1 MHSDPVLMAPA
12 PAASDAAGSLHR
24 RSPITWVPTLYFA
37 QGVPFFVVMAI
48 ATLLFKDLGVANSD
62 VTRWTNL
69 LGLAWAIKPL
79 WSPFLE
85 AVPSKKLLVV
95 IFQLVGAATLGLVA
109 LALAVP
115 HSVSLVLGILAFTA
129 IASATHDIA
138 SDGLYIA
145 SLTDKLQAEYAGWQG
160 AFFNAARLFARG
172 GVLVLVG
179 YLEKTMEAAHAW
191 SGVFVLLAVVMAALA
206 AYHAWAL
213 PDTRSRVAPASDV
226 GHIVRTLGE
235 VMLDFFGK
243 PGIWFAITFIILF
256 RAGEGQIQSV
266 GPLFLRDAREVGGL
280 GLTTDQIG
288 VVYGTAATIAFVL
301 GSVAGGYFTAWLGLR
316 RSMAWLVLAMN
327 LPNLVYWW
335 LSVARP
341 SDMNLIAAG
350 LSLEM
355 FGYGFGFV
363 GIILFIMQVV
373 AKGRFTTAHYALGTG
388 VMQLG
393 FILSGT
399 WSGAIQTWLGYQHFF
414 LWVLA
419 CAVPVLVLSFF
430 LPHHEA
436 PMPPIDDAAVRAAS
450 STADGQAA

>member
-1 MHSDPVLMAPA
+1 MSDLPTPATPSAGPTPAHRWAPSQPLQA
-12 PAASDAAGSLHR
+12 SPAAA

-37 QGVPFFVVMAI
+37 QGLPFFVVMAI
-48 ATLLFKDLGVANSD
+48 ATLLFKDLGVANED
-62 VTRWTNL
+62 VTKWVNT

-95 IFQLVGAATLGLVA
+95 IFQFVGATTLGLVA
-109 LALAVP
+109 FALNLPDSVALLAGV
-115 HSVSLVLGILAFTA
+115 LAFTA
-129 IASATHDIA
+129 FASATHDIA

-145 SLTDKLQAEYAGWQG
+145 SLTDKQQAEYAGWQG

-179 YLEKTMEAAHAW
+179 WLEKTMAATHAW
-191 SGVFVLLAVVMAALA
+191 SAVFVLLAVVMASLA
-206 AYHAWAL
+206 IYHLWAL
-213 PDTRSRVAPASDV
+213 PDTRSAAPPARDLSR
-226 GHIVRTLGE
+226 IARTLGE
-235 VMLDFFGK
+235 VIVDFFRK
-243 PGIWFAITFIILF
+243 PGIWFAIVFIVLF

-266 GPLFLRDAREVGGL
+266 GPLFLKDSRDVGGL

-301 GSVAGGYFTAWLGLR
+301 GSVVGGYFTSWLGLR
-316 RSMAWLVLAMN
+316 RAMVWLVVAMN

-335 LSVARP
+335 LGVARP
-341 SDMNLIAAG
+341 TDLNIIAAG
-350 LSLEM
+350 LSVEM

-399 WSGAIQTWLGYQHFF
+399 WSGRIQTWLGYQTFF

-430 LPHHEA
+430 IPHR
-436 PMPPIDDAAVRAAS
+436 DRAA
-450 STADGQAA
+450 

>member
-1 MHSDPVLMAPA
+1 MSDLPTPA
-12 PAASDAAGSLHR
+12 TPSAGPTPARWGASPQASQSPQTPTRGA

-37 QGVPFFVVMAI
+37 QGLPFFVVMAI
-48 ATLLFKDLGVANSD
+48 ATLLFKDLGVANED
-62 VTRWTNL
+62 VTKWTNT

-95 IFQLVGAATLGLVA
+95 AFQFIGAATLGLVA
-109 LALAVP
+109 FQLNLAD
-115 HSVSLVLGILAFTA
+115 SVTLLVGILAFTA
-129 IASATHDIA
+129 FASATHDIA

-145 SLTDKLQAEYAGWQG
+145 SLTDKQQAEYAGWQG

-179 YLEKTMEAAHAW
+179 WLEKTMAAAHAW
-191 SGVFVLLAVVMAALA
+191 SAVFVLLAAVMATLAL
-206 AYHAWAL
+206 YHLWAL
-213 PDTRSRVAPASDV
+213 PDTRGDAPPARDLRR
-226 GHIVRTLGE
+226 IARTLGE
-235 VMLDFFGK
+235 VVVDFFRK
-243 PGIWFAITFIILF
+243 PGIWFAIIFIILF

-266 GPLFLRDAREVGGL
+266 GPLFLKDARDVGGL

-301 GSVAGGYFTAWLGLR
+301 GSVVGGYFTSWLGLR
-316 RSMAWLVLAMN
+316 RAMVWLVVAMN

-341 SDMNLIAAG
+341 TDLNVIAAG
-350 LSLEM
+350 LSVEM

-399 WSGAIQTWLGYQHFF
+399 WSGRIQTWLGYQTFF

-430 LPHHEA
+430 LPHR
-436 PMPPIDDAAVRAAS
+436 DRAA
-450 STADGQAA
+450 

>member
-1 MHSDPVLMAPA
+1 MSDLPTPATPTPGATPAHWAAAPTA
-12 PAASDAAGSLHR
+12 PRAA

-37 QGVPFFVVMAI
+37 QGLPFFVVMAI
-48 ATLLFKDLGVANSD
+48 ATLLFKDLGVANED
-62 VTRWTNL
+62 VTKWTNT

-95 IFQLVGAATLGLVA
+95 AFQFIGAATLGIVAVQLHVPDSVTLLV
-109 LALAVP
+109 
-115 HSVSLVLGILAFTA
+115 GILAWTA
-129 IASATHDIA
+129 FASATHDIA

-145 SLTDKLQAEYAGWQG
+145 SLSDRQQAEYAGWQG

-179 YLEKTMEAAHAW
+179 WLEKTMAVAHAW
-191 SGVFVLLAVVMAALA
+191 SAVFVLLAAVMATLAL
-206 AYHAWAL
+206 YHLWAL
-213 PDTRSRVAPASDV
+213 PDTRSAAPPARDLRR
-226 GHIVRTLGE
+226 IARTLGE
-235 VMLDFFGK
+235 VIVDFFRK
-243 PGIWFAITFIILF
+243 PGIWFAIVFIILF

-266 GPLFLRDAREVGGL
+266 GPLFLKDARGVGGL

-301 GSVAGGYFTAWLGLR
+301 GSVVGGYFTSWLGLR
-316 RSMAWLVLAMN
+316 RAMVWLVVAMN

-341 SDMNLIAAG
+341 TDLNVVAAG
-350 LSLEM
+350 LSVEM

-399 WSGAIQTWLGYQHFF
+399 WSGRIQTWLGYRSFF

-430 LPHHEA
+430 LPHR
-436 PMPPIDDAAVRAAS
+436 DRAE
-450 STADGQAA
+450 

>member
-1 MHSDPVLMAPA
+1 MQSETVLNAGLAPL
-12 PAASDAAGSLHR
+12 PAAAKSPLK

-48 ATLLFKDLGVANSD
+48 AALLFKDLGIENS
-62 VTRWTNL
+62 VITKWTGA
-69 LGLAWAIKPL
+69 LGLAWAVKPL

-95 IFQLVGAATLGLVA
+95 VFQLVGATTLGLIA
-109 LALAVP
+109 LALNVP

-129 IASATHDIA
+129 FASATHDIS

-179 YLEKTMEAAHAW
+179 YLEKTMETAHAW
-191 SGVFVLLAVVMAALA
+191 SAVFVLLAAVMATLA
-206 AYHAWAL
+206 AYHVWAL
-213 PDTRSRVAPASDV
+213 PDTRSAADATRKV
-226 GHIVRTLGE
+226 GDIAKTTAE
-235 VMLDFFGK
+235 VVVEFFRK
-243 PGIWFAITFIILF
+243 PGIWFAILFIILF

-266 GPLFLRDAREVGGL
+266 GPLFLRDARAVGGL
-280 GLTTDQIG
+280 GLSTDQIG
-288 VVYGTAATIAFVL
+288 VVYGTWATVAFVG
-301 GSVAGGYFTAWLGLR
+301 GSIVGGYFTSWLGLR
-316 RSMAWLVLAMN
+316 RSMVWLVLAMN
-327 LPNLVYWW
+327 LPNAVYWW
-335 LSVARP
+335 LSVAQP
-341 SDMNLIAAG
+341 SDMNVIAAG
-350 LSLEM
+350 LSIEM

-363 GIILFIMQVV
+363 GIILFIMQVI

-399 WSGAIQTWLGYQHFF
+399 WSGEIQTWLGYRHFF

-419 CAVPVLVLSFF
+419 CALPVLTLSFF
-430 LPHHEA
+430 LPHRDE
-436 PMPPIDDAAVRAAS
+436 P
-450 STADGQAA
+450 TADPVASA

>member
-1 MHSDPVLMAPA
+1 MHSESALTAGMAPLPV
-12 PAASDAAGSLHR
+12 PAQTTLK

-48 ATLLFKDLGVANSD
+48 VALLFKDLGIANTD
-62 VTRWTNL
+62 ITRWTNT
-69 LGLAWAIKPL
+69 LGLAWAVKPL

-95 IFQLVGAATLGLVA
+95 LFQLIGAATLGLVA
-109 LALAVP
+109 LALNVP
-115 HSVSLVLGILAFTA
+115 HSVSLVLAILAFTA
-129 IASATHDIA
+129 FASATHDIS

-179 YLEKTMEAAHAW
+179 YLEKTMEVAHAW
-191 SGVFVLLAVVMAALA
+191 SAVFVLLAVVMAALA
-206 AYHAWAL
+206 AYHVWAL
-213 PDTRSRVAPASDV
+213 PDTRSDVQSSRKMSDIAS
-226 GHIVRTLGE
+226 TTAE
-235 VMLDFFGK
+235 VVVEFFKK
-243 PGIWFAITFIILF
+243 PGIWFAILFIILF

-266 GPLFLRDAREVGGL
+266 GPLFLRDARAVGGL
-280 GLTTDQIG
+280 GLSTDQIG
-288 VVYGTAATIAFVL
+288 VVYGTAATVAFVA
-301 GSVAGGYFTAWLGLR
+301 GSIAGGYFTSWLGLR
-316 RSMAWLVLAMN
+316 RSMVWLVIAMN

-341 SDMNLIAAG
+341 GDMNAIAAG
-350 LSLEM
+350 LSVEM

-399 WSGAIQTWLGYQHFF
+399 WSGEIQTWLGYQHFF

-419 CAVPVLVLSFF
+419 CAIPVLVLSFF
-430 LPHHEA
+430 LPHR
-436 PMPPIDDAAVRAAS
+436 DDAAADAA
-450 STADGQAA
+450 

>member
-1 MHSDPVLMAPA
+1 MSDLPTSAPSSAGPA
-12 PAASDAAGSLHR
+12 PARRAAAPQAGAR
-24 RSPITWVPTLYFA
+24 GARSPITWVPTLYFA
-37 QGVPFFVVMAI
+37 QGLPFFVVMAI
-48 ATLLFKDLGVANSD
+48 ATLLFKDLGVANED
-62 VTRWTNL
+62 VTKWTNT

-95 IFQLVGAATLGLVA
+95 AFQFIGAATLGLVA
-109 LALAVP
+109 FELQLPDSVAV
-115 HSVSLVLGILAFTA
+115 LVGILACTA
-129 IASATHDIA
+129 FASATHDIA

-145 SLTDKLQAEYAGWQG
+145 SLSDRQQAEYAGWQG

-179 YLEKTMEAAHAW
+179 WLEKTMAAAHAW
-191 SGVFVLLAVVMAALA
+191 SAVFVLLAAVMATLA
-206 AYHAWAL
+206 IYHLWAL
-213 PDTRSRVAPASDV
+213 PDTRGAAPAARDLRR
-226 GHIVRTLGE
+226 IARTLVE
-235 VMLDFFGK
+235 VIEDFLRK
-243 PGIWFAITFIILF
+243 PGIWFAIVFIILF
-256 RAGEGQIQSV
+256 RAGEGQIQTV
-266 GPLFLRDAREVGGL
+266 GPLFLKDARAVGGL

-301 GSVAGGYFTAWLGLR
+301 GSVAGGYFTSWLGLR
-316 RSMAWLVLAMN
+316 RAMVWLVVAMN

-335 LSVARP
+335 LGVARP
-341 SDMNLIAAG
+341 TDLNVIAAG
-350 LSLEM
+350 LSVEM

-399 WSGAIQTWLGYQHFF
+399 WSGKIQTWLGYQTFF

-419 CAVPVLVLSFF
+419 CALPVLLLSFF
-430 LPHHEA
+430 LPHR
-436 PMPPIDDAAVRAAS
+436 DRAE
-450 STADGQAA
+450 

>member
-1 MHSDPVLMAPA
+1 MSDLPTPATPRTAPTPARRWAAA
-12 PAASDAAGSLHR
+12 PKARDAAGSA

-37 QGVPFFVVMAI
+37 QGLPFFVVMAI
-48 ATLLFKDLGVANSD
+48 ATLLFKDLGVANED
-62 VTRWTNL
+62 VTKWTNT

-95 IFQLVGAATLGLVA
+95 MFQFIGAATLGLVA
-109 LALAVP
+109 FELNLP
-115 HSVSLVLGILAFTA
+115 DSVAMLVGILAFTSF
-129 IASATHDIA
+129 ASATHDIA

-145 SLTDKLQAEYAGWQG
+145 SLTDRQQAEYAGWQG

-179 YLEKTMEAAHAW
+179 WLEKTMAVAHAW
-191 SGVFVLLAVVMAALA
+191 SAVFVLLAIVMASLA
-206 AYHAWAL
+206 VYHLWAL
-213 PDTRSRVAPASDV
+213 PDTRSAAAPARDLRR
-226 GHIVRTLGE
+226 IARTLGE
-235 VMLDFFGK
+235 VIVDFFRK
-243 PGIWFAITFIILF
+243 PGIWFAILFIILF

-266 GPLFLRDAREVGGL
+266 GPLFLKDARGVGGL
-280 GLTTDQIG
+280 GLSTDQIG

-301 GSVAGGYFTAWLGLR
+301 GSVVGGYFTSWLGLR
-316 RSMAWLVLAMN
+316 RAMVWLVVAMN

-335 LSVARP
+335 LSVTRP
-341 SDMNLIAAG
+341 TDLHIIAAG
-350 LSLEM
+350 LSVEM

-399 WSGAIQTWLGYQHFF
+399 WSGRIQTWLGYQTFF

-419 CAVPVLVLSFF
+419 CSVPVLVLSFF
-430 LPHHEA
+430 LPHR
-436 PMPPIDDAAVRAAS
+436 DRAE
-450 STADGQAA
+450 

>member
-1 MHSDPVLMAPA
+1 VPSDPALIVPAPTGSGA
-12 PAASDAAGSLHR
+12 PAAGALAAKPR
-24 RSPITWVPTLYFA
+24 RSPITWVPSLYFA

-48 ATLLFKDLGVANSD
+48 ATLLFKDLGVANAD
-62 VTRWTNL
+62 VTRWTNT

-95 IFQLVGAATLGLVA
+95 LFQLVGAATLGCVAVA
-109 LALAVP
+109 LNVP
-115 HSVSLVLGILAFTA
+115 HGISLVLGILAFTA
-129 IASATHDIA
+129 IGSATHDIA
-138 SDGLYIA
+138 ADGLYIA
-145 SLTDKLQAEYAGWQG
+145 SLSDKLQAQYAGWQG

-191 SGVFVLLAVVMAALA
+191 SAVFVLLAVVMAALA
-206 AYHAWAL
+206 AYHVWAL
-213 PDTRSRVAPASDV
+213 PDTRGTAAPPRDLGQIA
-226 GHIVRTLGE
+226 RTLRE
-235 VMLDFFGK
+235 VVVDFFRK
-243 PGIWFAITFIILF
+243 PGIWFAILFIVLF

-266 GPLFLRDAREVGGL
+266 GPLFLRDARAVGGL
-280 GLTTDQIG
+280 GLSTDQIG

-301 GSVAGGYFTAWLGLR
+301 GSVAGGYFTSKLGLR
-316 RSMAWLVLAMN
+316 RAMVWLVLAMN
-327 LPNLVYWW
+327 LPNVVYWW

-341 SDMNLIAAG
+341 TDLNAIAAG
-350 LSLEM
+350 LSVEM

-363 GIILFIMQVV
+363 GVILFIMQVV

-399 WSGAIQTWLGYQHFF
+399 WSGAIQTRLGYEHFF
-414 LWVLA
+414 VWVMACALPVLA
-419 CAVPVLVLSFF
+419 LSFF
-430 LPHHEA
+430 LPHRA
-436 PMPPIDDAAVRAAS
+436 PAVDDA
-450 STADGQAA
+450 TTPG

>member
-1 MHSDPVLMAPA
+1 MIRDSVLAA
-12 PAASDAAGSLHR
+12 EAALPAAAPPADPAAR
-24 RSPITWVPTLYFA
+24 RSPIAWVPSLYFA

-48 ATLLFKDLGVANSD
+48 ATLLFKDLGVPNAD
-62 VTRWTNL
+62 VTRWTNT
-69 LGLAWAIKPL
+69 LGLAWAVKPL

-85 AVPSKKLLVV
+85 AVPSKKRLVIV
-95 IFQLVGAATLGLVA
+95 FQLVGATTLGLVA
-109 LALAVP
+109 LALNVP
-115 HSVSLVLGILAFTA
+115 HSVALVLAILGFTA
-129 IASATHDIA
+129 FGSATHDIA

-145 SLTDKLQAEYAGWQG
+145 SLTDRQQAGYAGWQG

-179 YLEKTMEAAHAW
+179 VLEKTMEAAHAW
-191 SGVFVLLAVVMAALA
+191 SAVFLLLAAVMAVLA

-213 PDTRSRVAPASDV
+213 PDTRGAEPPARDL
-226 GHIVRTLGE
+226 GRIARTLGE
-235 VMLDFFGK
+235 VVVDFFRK
-243 PGIWFAITFIILF
+243 PGIGFAIAFIILF

-266 GPLFLRDAREVGGL
+266 GPLFLKDARAAGGL

-288 VVYGTAATIAFVL
+288 VVYGTWATVAFVG
-301 GSVAGGYFTAWLGLR
+301 GSIVGGYFTSWLGLR
-316 RSMAWLVLAMN
+316 RSMVWLVIAMN
-327 LPNLVYWW
+327 LPNVVYWW
-335 LSVARP
+335 LSTARP
-341 SDMNLIAAG
+341 TDMSLIATG
-350 LSLEM
+350 LSIEM

-399 WSGAIQTWLGYQHFF
+399 WSGEIQTWLGYQHFF

-430 LPHHEA
+430 LPHHDEPA
-436 PMPPIDDAAVRAAS
+436 PVAA
-450 STADGQAA
+450 

>member
-1 MHSDPVLMAPA
+1 MTSDTVLSASVAP
-12 PAASDAAGSLHR
+12 PAVAVAEASPLK

-48 ATLLFKDLGVANSD
+48 AALLFKDLGIENSII
-62 VTRWTNL
+62 TKWTNA
-69 LGLAWAIKPL
+69 LGLAWAVKPL

-95 IFQLVGAATLGLVA
+95 LFQLIGAVTLGLIA
-109 LALAVP
+109 LALNVP

-129 IASATHDIA
+129 FASATHDIS

-191 SGVFVLLAVVMAALA
+191 SAVFVLLAAVMAVLA
-206 AYHAWAL
+206 AYHVWAL
-213 PDTRSRVAPASDV
+213 PDTRSAVQASRRIGDIARTTFEVVA
-226 GHIVRTLGE
+226 E
-235 VMLDFFGK
+235 FFAK
-243 PGIWFAITFIILF
+243 PGIWFAILFIILF

-266 GPLFLRDAREVGGL
+266 GPLFLRDARAVGGL

-288 VVYGTAATIAFVL
+288 VVYGTWATVAFVG
-301 GSVAGGYFTAWLGLR
+301 GSIVGGYFTSWLGLR
-316 RSMAWLVLAMN
+316 RSMVWLVIAMN

-335 LSVARP
+335 LSTARP
-341 SDMNLIAAG
+341 SDMSLITTG
-350 LSLEM
+350 LSIEM

-373 AKGRFTTAHYALGTG
+373 AKGRFTTAHYALGSG

-399 WSGAIQTWLGYQHFF
+399 WSGEIQTWLGYQHFF

-419 CAVPVLVLSFF
+419 CAIPVLALSFF
-430 LPHHEA
+430 LPHN
-436 PMPPIDDAAVRAAS
+436 PGDASTSGAS
-450 STADGQAA
+450 T

>member
-1 MHSDPVLMAPA
+1 MSDIPNTTAATPEPSSARWAATKNL
-12 PAASDAAGSLHR
+12 AASEGAAG
-24 RSPITWVPTLYFA
+24 RSPMTWVPTLYFA

-48 ATLLFKDLGVANSD
+48 ATLLFKDLGVANEQ
-62 VTRWTNL
+62 VTKWTNT

-85 AVPSKKLLVV
+85 SVPSKKLLVV
-95 IFQLVGAATLGLVA
+95 LFQLVGAATLGLVA
-109 LALAVP
+109 FALNLP
-115 HSVSLVLGILAFTA
+115 GSVTIVLGILALTA
-129 IASATHDIA
+129 LGSATHDIS

-145 SLTDKLQAEYAGWQG
+145 SLSDKLQAQYAGWQG

-179 YLEKTMEAAHAW
+179 YLERTMAVAHAW
-191 SGVFVLLAVVMAALA
+191 SGVFALLAGVMAALA
-206 AYHAWAL
+206 AYHVWAL
-213 PDTRSRVAPASDV
+213 PDTRGSAPPARDI
-226 GHIVRTLGE
+226 GRIMQTLGE
-235 VMLDFFGK
+235 VLVDFFTK
-243 PGIWFAITFIILF
+243 PGIWFAIVFIVLF

-266 GPLFLRDAREVGGL
+266 GPLFLKDSRAVGGL

-288 VVYGTAATIAFVL
+288 IVYGTAATVAFVL
-301 GSVAGGYFTAWLGLR
+301 GSVVGGYFTSWLGLR
-316 RSMAWLVLAMN
+316 RAMVWLVVAMN

-341 SDMNLIAAG
+341 TDLGQIAAG
-350 LSLEM
+350 LSVEM

-393 FILSGT
+393 FILSGA
-399 WSGAIQTWLGYQHFF
+399 WSGEIQTALGYQHFF

-419 CAVPVLVLSFF
+419 CAIPVLVLCFF
-430 LPHHEA
+430 LPHR
-436 PMPPIDDAAVRAAS
+436 DDRDAAA
-450 STADGQAA
+450 

>member
-1 MHSDPVLMAPA
+1 VQSETVLTAGVAPQPVTATPA
-12 PAASDAAGSLHR
+12 LK

-48 ATLLFKDLGVANSD
+48 AALLFKDLGIENS
-62 VTRWTNL
+62 VITRWTNA
-69 LGLAWAIKPL
+69 LGLAWAVKPL

-95 IFQLVGAATLGLVA
+95 LFQLIGAATLGLVA
-109 LALAVP
+109 LALNVP
-115 HSVSLVLGILAFTA
+115 HSISLVLAILAFTA
-129 IASATHDIA
+129 FASATHDIA

-179 YLEKTMEAAHAW
+179 YLEKSMETAHAW
-191 SGVFVLLAVVMAALA
+191 SAVFVLLAVVMAALA
-206 AYHAWAL
+206 AYHVWAL
-213 PDTRSRVAPASDV
+213 PDTRSAVQSSRKLEDIAKTTA
-226 GHIVRTLGE
+226 E
-235 VMLDFFGK
+235 VVVEFFKK
-243 PGIWFAITFIILF
+243 PGIWFAILFIILF

-266 GPLFLRDAREVGGL
+266 GPLFLRDSRAVGGL
-280 GLTTDQIG
+280 GLSTDQIG
-288 VVYGTAATIAFVL
+288 VVYGTAATVAFVA
-301 GSVAGGYFTAWLGLR
+301 GSIAGGYFTSWLGLR
-316 RSMAWLVLAMN
+316 RSMVWLVIAMN

-341 SDMNLIAAG
+341 ADMNAIAAG
-350 LSLEM
+350 LSVEM

-373 AKGRFTTAHYALGTG
+373 AKGRFTTAHYALGSG

-399 WSGAIQTWLGYQHFF
+399 WSGEIQTWLGYQHFF

-419 CAVPVLVLSFF
+419 CAVPVLLLSFF
-430 LPHHEA
+430 LPHHEEAA
-436 PMPPIDDAAVRAAS
+436 PATNPVA
-450 STADGQAA
+450 